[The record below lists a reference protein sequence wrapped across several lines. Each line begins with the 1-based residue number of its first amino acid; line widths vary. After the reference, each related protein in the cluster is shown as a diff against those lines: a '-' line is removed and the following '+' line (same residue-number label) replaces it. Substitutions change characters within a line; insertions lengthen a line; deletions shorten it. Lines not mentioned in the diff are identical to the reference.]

1 MVRRKHPLA
10 RHLEEQK
17 IVEAIR
23 AAETRTTGR
32 ILLVLS
38 DRTRGDIMDVAMRA
52 FEKLRLHQTKHRNNV
67 LFFVVPAKR
76 EFAVVGDA
84 EIHNK
89 LGQDFWNQL
98 AAEMSEKIK
107 AEDLTTGVVYGVQ
120 QVGRELASRFPPA

>member
-1 MVRRKHPLA
+1 MVKRKHRLS
-10 RHLEEQK
+10 RHVDEEK

-23 AAETRTTGR
+23 AAEARTTGR

-38 DRTRGDIMDVAMRA
+38 DPTRANIIDAAMRT
-52 FEKLRLHQTKHRNNV
+52 FGKLRLHQTKHRNNV

-84 EIHNK
+84 AIHHK

-107 AEDLTTGVVYGVQ
+107 AEDLTSGVVYGVG
-120 QVGRELASRFPPA
+120 QVGRELDSHFPQA